1 MRQKNSKENM
11 SFKKNGMKRS
21 KHNSIKLLILWI
33 RVYQISQKIKF
44 IIAQEF
50 REY

>member
-21 KHNSIKLLILWI
+21 KLNLIKLLILWI
-33 RVYQISQKIKF
+33 RVYPISQKIKF